1 MPRPSLVHPVGDA
14 GREFCMHVSN
24 YAADLHAAFKVRV
37 ITSACGRLHDISRLL
52 SSACTRCSANW
63 GLRQTSVQA
72 QCYYAAVVPLCILCR
87 WPPVLGISGI
97 SLPCVDR
104 DAMPCIV
111 TLLLALGTHIYS
123 LSGSFSMLLLCLCV
137 TLERNSNATVTN
149 VARYTMHCSTLSYT
163 EQKNVSRRPTSTIFH
178 WQWSCKDFGRELEL
192 SLLVLIVRIATRCP
206 ASRSSRRK

>member
-1 MPRPSLVHPVGDA
+1 MGDASSLLLPTYVAFYFSGCTYKTMPRPSLVHPVGDA

-104 DAMPCIV
+104 DAVHRNPSPCIGDTHIFLV
-111 TLLLALGTHIYS
+111 GLVFDASPVSLRHPRKEFQCHSHERGTLHHALLYTLLH
-123 LSGSFSMLLLCLCV
+123 
-137 TLERNSNATVTN
+137 
-149 VARYTMHCSTLSYT
+149 
-163 EQKNVSRRPTSTIFH
+163 
-178 WQWSCKDFGRELEL
+178 
-192 SLLVLIVRIATRCP
+192 
-206 ASRSSRRK
+206 